1 MKKVI
6 YTNANHTLD
15 ENVGFSN
22 SLKND
27 VTIKVDSSKKYQ
39 KHLGFGGA
47 LTDAACISF
56 NYLSRGDKEQY
67 LEAYFSK
74 KGLNYNL
81 LRYPLGS
88 CDFSTHTYHYLD
100 NENIDTLSIDCD
112 KDRIEMYHE
121 IERYQRNL
129 TVFAVPW
136 SPPAFMKDNQNA
148 CHGGRLKKEYYD
160 LYAELLCKSVK
171 LLKERGINIK
181 VLNVQNEPLAKQVW
195 ESCIYSA
202 KQETDFLGHFL
213 KLKRPKYCLN
223 DVSFGIWDH
232 NRDVLRKRVQESF
245 SRSFEP
251 YDASF
256 VCFHWYS
263 NNDFEQLDFVKE
275 EYPHLHL
282 VMTEGCVELLLDEKK
297 ENSIGDFS
305 HAERYVHQMI
315 NDFNHHCEGYIDW
328 NLSLDNKGGPNH
340 VGNFCEAPIMIDE
353 QGNMKFMHSYYAIAH
368 FTKYIVPGAYR
379 IESSSDNPDIE
390 IVSYENPDHSL
401 VSVIYN
407 RGDIIHLINDP
418 YEKGLSLEI
427 LPHSVYTVI
436 YKK

>member
-1 MKKVI
+1 MKKVVF
-6 YTNANHTLD
+6 TNANHILD
-15 ENVGFSN
+15 ENVSFST
-22 SLKND
+22 SLSND

-56 NYLSRGDKEQY
+56 NYLSNADKSRY
-67 LEAYFSK
+67 LRAYFSK
-74 KGLNYNL
+74 EGLNYNL

-100 NENIDTLSIDCD
+100 NENIDTLSIKCD
-112 KDRIEMYHE
+112 EDRIEMYHE
-121 IERYQRNL
+121 IERYQRDL

-136 SPPAFMKDNQNA
+136 SPPAFMKDNGDA
-148 CHGGRLKKEYYD
+148 CHGGHIKKEYYD

-181 VLNVQNEPLAKQVW
+181 VLNTQNEPLAKQVW

-202 KQETDFLGHFL
+202 KQETDFLDHFL
-213 KLKRPKYCLN
+213 KLKRVKYGLN

-232 NRDVLRKRVQESF
+232 NRDVLRKRVRESF
-245 SRSFEP
+245 SGSFGP

-263 NNDFEQLDFVKE
+263 NKDFEQLDFVKE
-275 EYPHLHL
+275 AYPHLHL
-282 VMTEGCVELLLDEKK
+282 VMTEGCVELLLDKNK

-315 NDFNHHCEGYIDW
+315 NDFNHYCEGYIDW
-328 NLSLDNKGGPNH
+328 NLSLDSRGGPNH
-340 VGNFCEAPIMIDE
+340 VGNYCEAPIMIDE
-353 QGNMKFMHSYYAIAH
+353 KGNMKFMYSYYAIAH
-368 FTKYIVPGAYR
+368 FAKYIVPGAYR
-379 IESSSDNPDIE
+379 IESKSDNSDIE
-390 IVSYENPDHSL
+390 IVSYENPDGSL

-407 RGDIIHLINDP
+407 RGDIIHLVNDP
-418 YEKGLSLEI
+418 YEKGVSLEI